1 LVGLKN
7 TRELNCE
14 YNKKISIPVKLR
26 TDYFSLAI
34 IFNALIKFL
43 IKAGNQSIQK
53 TRIIFAKKNS
63 MARLISDLGIIK
75 KLQNALTDLEITVA
89 TDIQEQVIPVI
100 LDQTEDL
107 VALAKTGTGKTVA
120 FGLPLLQLVDAE
132 DKTVQTLILSPTRE
146 LSQQIYN
153 NLTDFAKYIPEIS
166 IVLLTG
172 GNTVKSQIEE
182 LKSAPQVIVATPGR
196 FLDLLEKGAF
206 DIQSL
211 KKLVLDEADEMFQAL
226 KEDLMSILKAV
237 PKNRRTY
244 LFSATMPGELKDIVH
259 NYLSKN
265 AVSINSDMAT
275 IGNEGI
281 DHQYLVVDPIEKLDV
296 LLHFLNTQEGG
307 RGIIFCKTKAA
318 VNKLAKNLAI
328 RKISSGALHGSLT
341 QGIRD
346 RIMEQFREGYI
357 DILVATDLVARGI
370 DVKELAY
377 VVNYHLP
384 DTPEAYV
391 HRSGRTG
398 RAGAKGLSMTILQQ
412 EEVKEIADFEQEL
425 GIKFHPV
432 KKANAEDI
440 EWNNTLV
447 WAKKVFKTKP
457 NREIPEEVRQQI
469 KSIFHHLTKEEL
481 VDKVVANY
489 LIEHSKN
496 S

>member
-1 LVGLKN
+1 
-7 TRELNCE
+7 
-14 YNKKISIPVKLR
+14 
-26 TDYFSLAI
+26 
-34 IFNALIKFL
+34 
-43 IKAGNQSIQK
+43 
-53 TRIIFAKKNS
+53 

-100 LDQTEDL
+100 LEQTEDL
-107 VALAKTGTGKTVA
+107 VALAKTGTGKTAA
-120 FGLPLLQLVDAE
+120 FGLPLLQLVDIK
-132 DKTVQTLILSPTRE
+132 DPNVQTLILSPTRE

-153 NLTDFAKYIPEIS
+153 SLSEFAKYIPEVS

-182 LKSAPQVIVATPGR
+182 LKAGAQIIVATPGR
-196 FLDLLEKGAF
+196 FLDLMEKNAF
-206 DIQSL
+206 DIKSL
-211 KKLVLDEADEMFQAL
+211 KNLVLDEADEMFLAL
-226 KEDLMSILKAV
+226 KEDLMTILKTV
-237 PKNRRTY
+237 PKNCRTY

-265 AVSINSDMAT
+265 AVSINSDMAVV
-275 IGNEGI
+275 GNEDI
-281 DHQYLVVDPIEKLDV
+281 DHHYIVVDPIEKLDM
-296 LLHFLNTQEGG
+296 LLHFLNSQEGG

-346 RIMEQFREGYI
+346 RIMDQFRERYI

-398 RAGAKGLSMTILQQ
+398 RAGAKGLSLTIIQQ
-412 EEVKEIADFEQEL
+412 EEVTEIAEFEQEL

-432 KKANAEDI
+432 KKANAEAI
-440 EWNNTLV
+440 EWNNTMV

-457 NREIPEEVRQQI
+457 NREIPEEVRQQV
-469 KSIFHHLTKEEL
+469 KTIFHHLTKEEL
-481 VDKVVANY
+481 VDKVLSNY
-489 LIEHSKN
+489 LAETSK
-496 S
+496 